1 MKINKSSLMF
11 ARPMSTRDVKKIDT
25 IILHHSASE
34 IATPQSIHNAHLHNG
49 WSGAGYH
56 LLVRKDGTI
65 YKLRPIKNVGAHCEG
80 HNQLSIGICFEGNF
94 EKEKMTP
101 EQIKA
106 GKWCVKYY
114 TKKYKIKKIKPHKWY
129 MATACPGRNFEN
141 SIITD
146 NLKFCRKE

>member
-1 MKINKSSLMF
+1 MKINKTSLMF
-11 ARPMSTRDVKKIDT
+11 ARPMSVRDVKRIDT

-34 IATPQSIHNAHLHNG
+34 TATPQSIHNAHLHNG
-49 WSGAGYH
+49 WAGAGYH

-94 EKEKMTP
+94 EKEKMTTA
-101 EQIKA
+101 QIKA

-114 TKKYKIKKIKPHKWY
+114 TKKYSIKHIHEHKHY
-129 MATACPGRNFEN
+129 MNTACAGKYFDK
-141 SIITD
+141 SIINV
-146 NLKFCRKE
+146 NLKYCRK